1 MLVFGVED
9 VEDLVDGLPT
19 ISEVSCD
26 EVQEDVC
33 DEVFH
38 LEAGSFED
46 VKESLHQRLVGD
58 SIFVELEEFEHELL

>member
-1 MLVFGVED
+1 MLIFGVED
-9 VEDLVDGLPT
+9 VEDLIDGLPT
-19 ISEVSCD
+19 ISEVGSD

-46 VKESLHQRLVGD
+46 VKESLHQRLVGNG
-58 SIFVELEEFEHELL
+58 IFMELEEFENKLL

>member
-19 ISEVSCD
+19 ISEVSSD

-38 LEAGSFED
+38 LEAGSLED

>member
-9 VEDLVDGLPT
+9 IEDLVDGLPT
-19 ISEVSCD
+19 IPEVGSD
-26 EVQEDVC
+26 EVQKDVC

-58 SIFVELEEFEHELL
+58 SIFVELEEFEDKLL

>member
-1 MLVFGVED
+1 MLIFGVED
-9 VEDLVDGLPT
+9 VEDLIDGLPT
-19 ISEVSCD
+19 ISEVGSD

-46 VKESLHQRLVGD
+46 VKESLHQRLVGN
-58 SIFVELEEFEHELL
+58 SILVELEEFEDKLL

>member
-9 VEDLVDGLPT
+9 VEDLVDELPT
-19 ISEVSCD
+19 ISEVSSY

-58 SIFVELEEFEHELL
+58 GIFVELEEFEDKLL

>member
-1 MLVFGVED
+1 MLIFGVED
-9 VEDLVDGLPT
+9 VEDLIDGLPT
-19 ISEVSCD
+19 IPEVGSD

-46 VKESLHQRLVGD
+46 VKESLHQRLVGNG
-58 SIFVELEEFEHELL
+58 IFVELEEFEDKLL